1 MLGGILG
8 VPLVYVI
15 QHLLL
20 PEDEDDDPAFG
31 EDDSKYTSHDHKAI
45 TCCPILTEDCDYD
58 LSYHELKVQ
67 GPFVPTFSLTQKRSG
82 LFSTR

>member
-1 MLGGILG
+1 
-8 VPLVYVI
+8 
-15 QHLLL
+15 
-20 PEDEDDDPAFG
+20 
-31 EDDSKYTSHDHKAI
+31 
-45 TCCPILTEDCDYD
+45 LTEDCDYD